1 MKQPLDSKVAIIGAA
16 RDIGDSFLKLFSV
29 INNSFKI
36 FKEVQFF
43 ISENNSIDTT
53 RETLVKLSKEN
64 KNFNIILLEDDINLV
79 KYKTER
85 IARARNIALDAV
97 IKSEFNPDYIAVL
110 DLDHINLGLTS
121 DSLLSCWNH
130 NNWNAMFANQP
141 EGYYDIY
148 ALRHNLWSP
157 RDWLID
163 YFELEKNFGKKV
175 AMDLSLNSKR
185 IKIEK
190 TRDLI
195 SVDSAFG
202 GLGIYTFD
210 EIMKTK
216 YVGLSETGEPI
227 CEHLS
232 VNLAIKKNGGNL
244 YINPGLT
251 NVRGYRGIN
260 KFKSRIYEK
269 YIRKVKYIGI
279 D

>member
-1 MKQPLDSKVAIIGAA
+1 MKQPLESKVAIIGAA
-16 RDIGDSFLKLFSV
+16 RDVGDSFLKLFSV
-29 INNSFKI
+29 INSSFKI
-36 FKEVQFF
+36 FKEIQFF
-43 ISENNSIDTT
+43 ISENNSIDSTK
-53 RETLVKLSKEN
+53 ETLVKLSKEN

-85 IARARNIALDAV
+85 IARARNMALDAV

-130 NNWNAMFANQP
+130 KNWNAMFANQP

-148 ALRHNLWSP
+148 ALRHDLWSP

-163 YFELEKNFGKKV
+163 YFELEKDLGKKL

-185 IKIEK
+185 IKIK
-190 TRDLI
+190 KNADLI
-195 SVDSAFG
+195 PVNSAFG

-210 EIMKTK
+210 EVIKTR
-216 YVGLSETGEPI
+216 YVGLSETGDPI

-260 KFKSRIYEK
+260 KVKGRIYEK

>member
-1 MKQPLDSKVAIIGAA
+1 MKQPLESKVAIIGAA
-16 RDIGDSFLKLFSV
+16 RDVGDSFLKLFSV
-29 INNSFKI
+29 INSSFKI
-36 FKEVQFF
+36 FKEMQFF
-43 ISENNSIDTT
+43 ISENNSIDSTK
-53 RETLVKLSKEN
+53 ETLVKLSKEN

-85 IARARNIALDAV
+85 IARARNMALDAV

-130 NNWNAMFANQP
+130 KNWNAMFANQP

-148 ALRHNLWSP
+148 ALRHDLWSP
-157 RDWLID
+157 RDWLTD
-163 YFELEKNFGKKV
+163 YFELEKYLGKKL

-185 IKIEK
+185 IKIK
-190 TRDLI
+190 KNADLI
-195 SVDSAFG
+195 PVNSAFG

-210 EIMKTK
+210 EVIKTR
-216 YVGLSETGEPI
+216 YVGLSKTGDPI

-260 KFKSRIYEK
+260 KFKGRIYEK

>member
-16 RDIGDSFLKLFSV
+16 RDVGDSFLKLFSV
-29 INNSFKI
+29 INSSFKI
-36 FKEVQFF
+36 FKEIQFF

-85 IARARNIALDAV
+85 IARARNMALDAV
-97 IKSEFNPDYIAVL
+97 VKSEFNPDYIAVL

-121 DSLLSCWNH
+121 DSLLSCWKH
-130 NNWNAMFANQP
+130 NNWDAMFANQP

-190 TRDLI
+190 NKDLI

-269 YIRKVKYIGI
+269 YFRKVKYIGI

>member
-29 INNSFKI
+29 INSSFKI
-36 FKEVQFF
+36 FREIQFF

-53 RETLVKLSKEN
+53 REILVKLSKEN

-79 KYKTER
+79 EYKTER

-244 YINPGLT
+244 FINPGLT